1 MFKNKIF
8 RLVLIIISTI
18 IIVVLFLKDEIAQV
32 PGYISGSNPY
42 WLVGGLAS
50 MVVFWV
56 IEAKVFHLFMGVE
69 KKLITFWGMFKL
81 IISTQ
86 FFNAITPFSTG
97 GQPFQIYILTRH
109 HNMRGGRVSSASVQ
123 NLVSYQVAL
132 VSYGVIAI
140 IMQFLHSDLI
150 FSSVSNSLIFIGFSL
165 NTLVV
170 IILISLS
177 NSKKAIHF
185 ISSMALRILVKL
197 RFIKNKDKA
206 KEKLLKYLKD
216 FSEHTEHLWE
226 NKGLFIYSVFLHMLK
241 LSAFYAVTYFI
252 SKALG
257 LSGITLAKALLVGA
271 YTMMFTSLIPIPGA
285 GVGAEFGF
293 LAFFGPVIVG
303 PKAVAIMFIW
313 RIMTFYIGLIAGFL
327 TYNFGYEE
335 HSLDIKAQIP
345 NE

>member
-1 MFKNKIF
+1 MFKNKIL
-8 RLVLIIISTI
+8 RLVFIIISTL
-18 IIVVLFLKDEIAQV
+18 IIVVLFLKDDIADV
-32 PGYISGSNPY
+32 PDYISGSNPY
-42 WLVGGLAS
+42 WLAGGFAS
-50 MVVFWV
+50 MAVFWI

-69 KKLITFWGMFKL
+69 KRLISFWMMFKL

-97 GQPFQIYILTRH
+97 GQPFQIYILTRYH
-109 HNMRGGRVSSASVQ
+109 KMKGGKVSSASVQ

-150 FSSVSNSLIFIGFSL
+150 FSSLSNSLIVIGFSL
-165 NTLVV
+165 NTFVV
-170 IILISLS
+170 LLLISLS
-177 NSKKAIHF
+177 NSKKAIHY
-185 ISSMALRILVKL
+185 ISSGSLKILVKL
-197 RFIKNKDKA
+197 RFVKNKEKA

-216 FSEHTEHLWE
+216 FSEHSEHLWE
-226 NKGLFIYSVFLHMLK
+226 NKMLFVYSVFLHMLK
-241 LSAFYAVTYFI
+241 LSAFYAVTFFV
-252 SKALG
+252 SRALG
-257 LSGITLAKALLVGA
+257 LSEITLAKALLVGA
-271 YTMMFTSLIPIPGA
+271 YTMMFTSLIPVPGA

-313 RIMTFYIGLIAGFL
+313 RFLTYYIGLIAGFL

-335 HSLDIKAQIP
+335 HSLDIKPQIM
-345 NE
+345 E

>member
-1 MFKNKIF
+1 MFKNKLL
-8 RLVLIIISTI
+8 RLVFVIISTL
-18 IIVVLFLKDEIAQV
+18 IIVILFLKDDIADV
-32 PGYISGSNPY
+32 PEYISGSNPY
-42 WLVGGLAS
+42 WLAGGLAC
-50 MVVFWV
+50 MVVFWI

-69 KKLITFWGMFKL
+69 KRLISFMNMFKL

-97 GQPFQIYILTRH
+97 GQPFQIYILTKH

-132 VSYGVIAI
+132 VAYGVIAI

-150 FSSVSNSLIFIGFSL
+150 FSSLSNSLIVLGFSL

-170 IILISLS
+170 IFLLILS
-177 NSKKAIHF
+177 NSEKGIHF
-185 ISSMALRILVKL
+185 ISSGALKILIKL
-197 RFIKNKDKA
+197 KFIKNKEKA

-216 FSEHTEHLWE
+216 FSEHTEDIWE
-226 NKGLFIYSVFLHMLK
+226 NKALFIYSVFLHMLK
-241 LSAFYAVTYFI
+241 LSAFYAVTFFI

-303 PKAVAIMFIW
+303 PKAVAIMLIW
-313 RIMTFYIGLIAGFL
+313 RILTYYIGLVAGFL
-327 TYNFGYEE
+327 TYNFGYKE
-335 HSLDIKAQIP
+335 HTLDIKPKIADG
-345 NE
+345 